1 MQDELSF
8 KRCERSNSSLESPY
22 QAVQQIQNDSVASE
36 NKKVS
41 VKPKVEYEIINI
53 SDTIKRR
60 LESTST
66 IPDILQTTNEKVV
79 ENPSTVK
86 TEIAECPPLEKKE
99 DYIKIDK
106 IGSQKSTQN
115 ERLSPENVINND
127 VIGETF
133 NLSEDSELFSQISD
147 NKLHINKTIE
157 KKGKSSAKVDKCH
170 VVEVRAGEIIKSVLP
185 SIESMEV
192 YHSSAIDTAVEY
204 FPHSVEKVEIATD
217 TETDSDLD
225 EKQSSQNCSQEGLS
239 EWAVLQLSKLDS
251 TVKVSQKKLI
261 MDSFEDT
268 QPKSPEVQK
277 SEETRK
283 PLVGILKRRMNQNN
297 SNDADMK
304 AVKSN
309 QEIKLTM
316 TKIVTVQEEVVHEYL
331 YSDSDEHLDTKTP
344 PSTPY
349 AGIDVSKNPLFEDF
363 ESKILDL
370 ELKNNASLL
379 KDKESVA
386 EYLIL
391 DDSNV
396 GVKKDLNHTKVFNE
410 NKKSS
415 GVGISGSVADR
426 ISRKSSGIGSLEE
439 CEYENES
446 FYSSDKEADDIL
458 VFSDDE
464 DTREDKIDADSAQ
477 KKQLVVSKPVLNK
490 V

>member
-1 MQDELSF
+1 MQDELSLKRSEDNISSF
-8 KRCERSNSSLESPY
+8 KSPY
-22 QAVQQIQNDSVASE
+22 QIDGNQYVQNNAIINE
-36 NKKVS
+36 NKKVPD
-41 VKPKVEYEIINI
+41 KPKVEYEIINV

-66 IPDILQTTNEKVV
+66 VPDILQTTNEIVV
-79 ENPSTVK
+79 ENLSSGK
-86 TEIAECPPLEKKE
+86 TKIPIAISPALPKKE
-99 DYIKIDK
+99 KNIENNEIVIK
-106 IGSQKSTQN
+106 S
-115 ERLSPENVINND
+115 D

-147 NKLHINKTIE
+147 NKLHINKAVKKQE
-157 KKGKSSAKVDKCH
+157 KPSLKADKCH

-204 FPHSVEKVEIATD
+204 FPHSVEKVEIVTD

-239 EWAVLQLSKLDS
+239 EWAVTQLTKLDS
-251 TVKVSQKKLI
+251 TIKVSCKKFI

-268 QPKSPEVQK
+268 PEPLEDQK
-277 SEETRK
+277 LEESKK
-283 PLVGILKRRMNQNN
+283 PLIGILKRRINQND
-297 SNDADMK
+297 SNNGDMK
-304 AVKSN
+304 AVKPN
-309 QEIKLTM
+309 QEIKLSM
-316 TKIVTVQEEVVHEYL
+316 SKIVTVQEQVVHKYL

-349 AGIDVSKNPLFEDF
+349 AGIDSDKNPSFEDF
-363 ESKILDL
+363 ESKILDM
-370 ELKNNASLL
+370 EFKKYAASI

-391 DDSNV
+391 DDSKAE
-396 GVKKDLNHTKVFNE
+396 VKEDSKRTKVFIE
-410 NKKSS
+410 NKKST
-415 GVGISGSVADR
+415 GVGISGTVADR
-426 ISRKSSGIGSLEE
+426 IVRKSSGIGSFEE
-439 CEYENES
+439 HEYENES

-464 DTREDKIDADSAQ
+464 DTHRDHIDARSAQ